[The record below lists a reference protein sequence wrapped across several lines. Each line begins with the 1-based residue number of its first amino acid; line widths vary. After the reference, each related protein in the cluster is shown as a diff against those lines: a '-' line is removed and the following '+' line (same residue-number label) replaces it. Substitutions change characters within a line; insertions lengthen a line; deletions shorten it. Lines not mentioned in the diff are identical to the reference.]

1 MCSQLESWAGHTAYN
16 KRASNL
22 LRLIEADS
30 GARDG
35 TQFILI
41 PWLFCF
47 CWLFFSVSVY
57 KYFTYIYICVHHL
70 LA

>member
-1 MCSQLESWAGHTAYN
+1 MTDVQDDQCVAAYN

-47 CWLFFSVSVY
+47 RWLFF
-57 KYFTYIYICVHHL
+57 FCICV
-70 LA
+70 

>member
-1 MCSQLESWAGHTAYN
+1 MCSQLESWAGHAAYN

-47 CWLFFSVSVY
+47 VGCFFLY
-57 KYFTYIYICVHHL
+57 L
-70 LA
+70 